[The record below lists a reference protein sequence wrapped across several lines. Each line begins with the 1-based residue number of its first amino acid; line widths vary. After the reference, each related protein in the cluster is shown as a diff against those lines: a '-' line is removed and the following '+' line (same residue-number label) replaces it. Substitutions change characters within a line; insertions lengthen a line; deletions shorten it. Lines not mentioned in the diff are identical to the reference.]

1 MTFSTLYEACH
12 NFFGWIIFPVV
23 VRYANA
29 EQLVNAD
36 NSKNCLPMSS
46 NGLLLCMIEFLGMTT
61 ILDSICSSLSIWI
74 QVYDLICV
82 SYGYLMSDHDN
93 SIVLYN

>member
-12 NFFGWIIFPVV
+12 NFFGWVIFLVV

-36 NSKNCLPMSS
+36 DSKNYLPMSS
-46 NGLLLCMIEFLGMTT
+46 HGLLLCMIEFFGDDNDPRFNLQL
-61 ILDSICSSLSIWI
+61 IVNLDSSL
-74 QVYDLICV
+74 
-82 SYGYLMSDHDN
+82 
-93 SIVLYN
+93 